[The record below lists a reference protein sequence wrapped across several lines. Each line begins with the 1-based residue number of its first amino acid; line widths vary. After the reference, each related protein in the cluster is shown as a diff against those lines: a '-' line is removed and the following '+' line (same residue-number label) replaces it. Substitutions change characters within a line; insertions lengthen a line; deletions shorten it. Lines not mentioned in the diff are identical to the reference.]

1 MTFTLIITNNI
12 VEPLS
17 NKIIKAAVMQ
27 KFLAKKK
34 LIGKTNLLGKKKL
47 SYPLILA
54 ALLPVLTA
62 SVFVKVAAAIQP
74 AEELLAKQP
83 NIVVIMSDDHA
94 ANAISSYQGRLSSV
108 FKTPNIDRLATNG
121 VRFNGM
127 YANNSICTPS
137 RAAILTGQY
146 SHTNGVKTLADSLD
160 RNKDNVAKQLQSAGY
175 QTAIVGKWHLK
186 TEPSGFDYYNVLPN
200 QGEYFDPKLKEVG
213 KKWQNGKKGGE
224 VHSGYVTDVITDVSL
239 NWLSKRNEN
248 KRDEN
253 KPFMLMINHKAPH
266 GLWQPAKR
274 HENFLADVKI
284 PEPDSLYNRGKHGP
298 TNAVIIDGK
307 AGQQFG
313 SSVSRRMEGR
323 GLVTR
328 MLDKDW
334 PTGPLELESYDWNT
348 VVSAAYQKYLKDYLR
363 TIKAVDENVGRVLD
377 YLDANGLTENTL
389 IIYTSDQG
397 MMLGEHDYY
406 DKRWIYEE
414 SIQMPFLVQFPKA
427 LTSDNKTSEKSSA
440 GKVSDELFLNIDI
453 APTLLDLAG
462 VKTPKAM
469 QGQSFKAALSEPET
483 TNGRDAIYYRY
494 WLHMSHHTI
503 PAHYGIRTKTHKLA
517 FFYGLPLDGNGAM
530 PAATPPYWELYDLAN
545 DPKEMTNLY
554 PSKDSDLLKIQL
566 KAQLTQLKKDI
577 GDTDEHYPSLIAV
590 KALHWNQ

>member
-1 MTFTLIITNNI
+1 MTFILKRTNNI

-17 NKIIKAAVMQ
+17 NKTVKVAIMQ
-27 KFLAKKK
+27 KS
-34 LIGKTNLLGKKKL
+34 KTQVVL
-47 SYPLILA
+47 SKTLTLA
-54 ALLPVLTA
+54 ALLPMLSA
-62 SVFVKVAAAIQP
+62 GLFVSEVVAIQP
-74 AEELLAKQP
+74 VDKELSSSKAIAKQP
-83 NIVVIMSDDHA
+83 NIVFIMSDDHA

-146 SHTNGVKTLADSLD
+146 SHTNGVKTLADPLD
-160 RNKDNVAKQLQSAGY
+160 RKKDNVAKQLQASGY

-186 TEPSGFDYYNVLPN
+186 TQPSGFGYYNVLPN
-200 QGEYFDPKLKEVG
+200 QGEYFDPKLKEIG

-224 VHSGYVTDVITDVSL
+224 VHPGYVTDVITDISL
-239 NWLSKRNEN
+239 NWLD

-253 KPFMLMINHKAPH
+253 KPFMLMIHHKAPH
-266 GLWQPAKR
+266 GLWKPAKR

-298 TNAVIIDGK
+298 TDAVIIDGK

-328 MLDKDW
+328 MLNKDW
-334 PTGPLELESYDWNT
+334 PTGPLELDSYDWNT

-377 YLDANGLTENTL
+377 YLDANGLTENT
-389 IIYTSDQG
+389 IVIYTSDQG

-414 SIQMPFLVQFPKA
+414 SIQMPFLVKFPKGQVVE
-427 LTSDNKTSEKSSA
+427 NKSAGKSSA
-440 GKVSDELFLNIDI
+440 GKVSNELFLNIDI

-462 VKTPKAM
+462 VNKPQAM
-469 QGQSFKAALSEPET
+469 QGQSFKAALAQPET

-494 WLHMSHHTI
+494 WLHMAHHTI

-517 FFYGLPLDGNGAM
+517 FFYGLPLDANGAM

-545 DPKEMTNLY
+545 DPKEMNNLY
-554 PSKDSDLLKIQL
+554 PSEKSASVKEKL
-566 KAQLTQLKKDI
+566 KAQLSQLKIDI
-577 GDTDEHYPSLIAV
+577 GDTDEQYPSLMAV
-590 KALHWNQ
+590 KAEHWNK

>member
-1 MTFTLIITNNI
+1 MTIMNFTRRINRTVKTCLKFSALTT
-12 VEPLS
+12 VACTGLLS
-17 NKIIKAAVMQ
+17 GQTFANQAN
-27 KFLAKKK
+27 
-34 LIGKTNLLGKKKL
+34 T
-47 SYPLILA
+47 
-54 ALLPVLTA
+54 
-62 SVFVKVAAAIQP
+62 
-74 AEELLAKQP
+74 QP
-83 NIVVIMSDDHA
+83 NIVFIMSDDHA
-94 ANAISSYQGRLSSV
+94 ANAVSSYQGRLSKV
-108 FKTPNIDRLATNG
+108 FKTPNIDRLATGG

-146 SHTNGVKTLADSLD
+146 SHTNGVKTLADPLD
-160 RNKDNVAKQLQSAGY
+160 RKKDNVAKQLQAAGY
-175 QTAIVGKWHLK
+175 QTAVVGKWHLK

-200 QGEYFDPKLKEVG
+200 QGEYFEPKLKEIG
-213 KKWQNGKKGGE
+213 QKWQNGKKGGQ
-224 VHSGYVTDVITDVSL
+224 VHPGYVTDVITDVGI
-239 NWLSKRNEN
+239 NWLN
-248 KRDEN
+248 KRDQD
-253 KPFMLMINHKAPH
+253 KPFMLMIHHKAPH
-266 GLWQPAKR
+266 GLWKPAKR

-298 TNAVIIDGK
+298 TDAVIIDGK

-328 MLDKDW
+328 MLNKDW
-334 PTGPLELESYDWNT
+334 PTGPLELDSYDWNT

-377 YLDANGLTENTL
+377 YLDANGLTENT
-389 IIYTSDQG
+389 IVIYTSDQG

-414 SIQMPFLVQFPKA
+414 SIQMPFLAKYPKA
-427 LTSDNKTSEKSSA
+427 KAA
-440 GKVSDELFLNIDI
+440 GKTTGELFLNIDI

-462 VKTPKAM
+462 VNKPQAM
-469 QGQSFKAALSEPET
+469 QGQSFKAALAQPEM

-494 WLHMSHHTI
+494 WLHMAHHTI

-517 FFYGLPLDGNGAM
+517 FFYGLPLDANGAM

-554 PSKDSDLLKIQL
+554 PRKNSDLLKTQL
-566 KAQLTQLKKDI
+566 KAQLSQLKIDI
-577 GDTDEHYPSLIAV
+577 GDTDEQYPSLMAV
-590 KALHWNQ
+590 KAQHWNK

>member
-1 MTFTLIITNNI
+1 MIFTIKTKMNI
-12 VEPLS
+12 VKRSS
-17 NKIIKAAVMQ
+17 NQKVEAANMQ
-27 KFLAKKK
+27 KKKAQS
-34 LIGKTNLLGKKKL
+34 KL
-47 SYPLILA
+47 SKQLTFL
-54 ALLPVLTA
+54 ALLPMI
-62 SVFVKVAAAIQP
+62 SVGSSVGKVYAAQSANE
-74 AEELLAKQP
+74 ALDTNQP
-83 NIVVIMSDDHA
+83 NIVFIMSDDHA

-127 YANNSICTPS
+127 YANNAICSPS

-146 SHTNGVKTLADSLD
+146 SHTNGVKTLADPLD
-160 RNKDNVAKQLQSAGY
+160 RDKDNVAKQLQSAGY

-186 TEPSGFDYYNVLPN
+186 TQPAGFDYYNVLPN
-200 QGEYFDPKLKEVG
+200 QGEYFDPKLKEIG
-213 KKWQNGKKGGE
+213 QKWQDGKKGGE
-224 VHSGYVTDVITDVSL
+224 VHPGYVTDVITDVSL
-239 NWLSKRNEN
+239 NWLNN
-248 KRDEN
+248 RDED

-284 PEPDSLYNRGKHGP
+284 PEPDSLYHRGKHGP
-298 TNAVIIDGK
+298 TDAVIIDGK

-328 MLDKDW
+328 MLDKNW

-414 SIQMPFLVQFPKA
+414 SIQMPFLVQAPKSYSTKEKA
-427 LTSDNKTSEKSSA
+427 IGKTSEA
-440 GKVSDELFLNIDI
+440 LFLNIDI

-462 VKTPKAM
+462 VNKPIAM
-469 QGQSFKAALSEPET
+469 QGQSFKAVLTQPEMAH
-483 TNGRDAIYYRY
+483 GRDAIYYRY
-494 WLHMSHHTI
+494 WLHMAHHTI

-517 FFYGLPLDGNGAM
+517 FFYGLPLDANGAM
-530 PAATPPYWELYDLAN
+530 PATTPPYWELYDLEN
-545 DPKEMTNLY
+545 DPKEMNNLY
-554 PSKDSDLLKIQL
+554 PSKQSSGIKVKL
-566 KAQLTQLKKDI
+566 KAQLSQIKIDI
-577 GDTDEHYPSLIAV
+577 GDTDEQYPSLMAV
-590 KALHWNQ
+590 KAQHWGK

>member
-1 MTFTLIITNNI
+1 MTFTLKRTNNI

-17 NKIIKAAVMQ
+17 NKTVKVAIMQ
-27 KFLAKKK
+27 KS
-34 LIGKTNLLGKKKL
+34 KTQVVL
-47 SYPLILA
+47 SKTLTLA
-54 ALLPVLTA
+54 ALLPMLSAGLFA
-62 SVFVKVAAAIQP
+62 SEVVAIQP
-74 AEELLAKQP
+74 VDKELSSSKAIAKQP
-83 NIVVIMSDDHA
+83 NIVFIMSDDHA

-146 SHTNGVKTLADSLD
+146 SHTNGVKTLADPLD
-160 RNKDNVAKQLQSAGY
+160 RKKDNVAKQLQGAGY

-186 TEPSGFDYYNVLPN
+186 TQPSGFGYYNVLPN
-200 QGEYFDPKLKEVG
+200 QGEYFDPKLKEIG

-224 VHSGYVTDVITDVSL
+224 VHPGYVTDVITDISL
-239 NWLSKRNEN
+239 NWLD

-253 KPFMLMINHKAPH
+253 KPFMLMIHHKAPH
-266 GLWQPAKR
+266 GLWKPAKR

-298 TNAVIIDGK
+298 TDAVIIDGK

-328 MLDKDW
+328 MLNKDW
-334 PTGPLELESYDWNT
+334 PTGPLELDSYDWNT

-377 YLDANGLTENTL
+377 YLDANGLTENT
-389 IIYTSDQG
+389 IVIYTSDQG

-414 SIQMPFLVQFPKA
+414 SIQMPFLVKFPKGQVVE
-427 LTSDNKTSEKSSA
+427 NKSAGKSSA
-440 GKVSDELFLNIDI
+440 GKVSNELFLNIDI

-462 VKTPKAM
+462 VNKPQAM
-469 QGQSFKAALSEPET
+469 QGQSFKAALAQPET

-494 WLHMSHHTI
+494 WLHMAHHTI

-517 FFYGLPLDGNGAM
+517 FFYGLPLDANGAM

-545 DPKEMTNLY
+545 DPKEMNNLY
-554 PSKDSDLLKIQL
+554 PSEKSASVKEKL
-566 KAQLTQLKKDI
+566 KAQLSQLKIDI
-577 GDTDEHYPSLIAV
+577 GDTDEQYPSLMAV
-590 KALHWNQ
+590 KAEHWNK

>member
-1 MTFTLIITNNI
+1 MNFSLNTRKNI
-12 VEPLS
+12 VEVFG
-17 NKIIKAAVMQ
+17 NNTGKVAIM
-27 KFLAKKK
+27 KKK
-34 LIGKTNLLGKKKL
+34 EPQSMLTKQLTLLTLL
-47 SYPLILA
+47 SIASTGIFVSTVYA
-54 ALLPVLTA
+54 AQQTKAVPN
-62 SVFVKVAAAIQP
+62 
-74 AEELLAKQP
+74 AKQP
-83 NIVVIMSDDHA
+83 NIVFIMSDDHA
-94 ANAISSYQGRLSSV
+94 ANAISSYQGRLSTV

-127 YANNSICTPS
+127 YTNNSICSPS

-146 SHTNGVKTLADSLD
+146 SHVNGVKTLADPLD
-160 RNKDNVAKQLQSAGY
+160 RNRDNVAKQLQSAGY

-186 TEPSGFDYYNVLPN
+186 TQPAGFDYYNVLPN
-200 QGEYFDPKLKEVG
+200 QGEYFDPKLKEIG
-213 KKWQNGKKGGE
+213 QQWQDGNKGGE

-239 NWLSKRNEN
+239 NWLN
-248 KRDEN
+248 KRDAD

-266 GLWQPAKR
+266 GLWKPAKR
-274 HENFLADVKI
+274 HENLLTDIKI

-328 MLDKDW
+328 MLDENW
-334 PTGPLELESYDWNT
+334 PTGPLELDSYDWNT

-414 SIQMPFLVQFPKA
+414 SIQMPFLVQLPKA
-427 LTSDNKTSEKSSA
+427 SST
-440 GKVSDELFLNIDI
+440 GKVTNELFLNIDI

-462 VKTPKAM
+462 INKPKAM
-469 QGQSFKAALSEPET
+469 QGQSFIPALLQPEIAK
-483 TNGRDAIYYRY
+483 GRDAIYYRY
-494 WLHMSHHTI
+494 WLHMAHHTI

-517 FFYGLPLDGNGAM
+517 FFYGLPLDANGAM
-530 PAATPPYWELYDLAN
+530 PAATPPYWELYDLES
-545 DPKEMTNLY
+545 DPKEMNNIY
-554 PSKDSDLLKIQL
+554 PSEHSAKVKEKLKSQLNQL
-566 KAQLTQLKKDI
+566 KVDI
-577 GDTDEHYPSLIAV
+577 DDTDEQYPSLMTV
-590 KALHWNQ
+590 KNQHWND

>member
-1 MTFTLIITNNI
+1 MTFTLKRTNNI
-12 VEPLS
+12 VESLS
-17 NKIIKAAVMQ
+17 NKTVKVAIMQ
-27 KFLAKKK
+27 KS
-34 LIGKTNLLGKKKL
+34 KTQVVL
-47 SYPLILA
+47 SKTLTLA
-54 ALLPVLTA
+54 ALLPMLSA
-62 SVFVKVAAAIQP
+62 GLFVSEVVAIQP
-74 AEELLAKQP
+74 VDKELSSSKAIAKQP
-83 NIVVIMSDDHA
+83 NIVFIMSDDHA

-146 SHTNGVKTLADSLD
+146 SHTNGVKTLADPLD
-160 RNKDNVAKQLQSAGY
+160 RKKDNVAKQLQASGY

-186 TEPSGFDYYNVLPN
+186 TQPSGFGYYNVLPN
-200 QGEYFDPKLKEVG
+200 QGEYFDPKLKEIG

-224 VHSGYVTDVITDVSL
+224 VHPGYVTDVITDISL
-239 NWLSKRNEN
+239 NWLD

-253 KPFMLMINHKAPH
+253 KPFMLMIHHKAPH
-266 GLWQPAKR
+266 GLWKPAKR

-298 TNAVIIDGK
+298 TDAVIIDGK

-328 MLDKDW
+328 MLNKDW
-334 PTGPLELESYDWNT
+334 PTGPLELDSYDWNT

-377 YLDANGLTENTL
+377 YLDANGLTENT
-389 IIYTSDQG
+389 IVIYTSDQG

-414 SIQMPFLVQFPKA
+414 SIQMPFLVQFPKGQVVE
-427 LTSDNKTSEKSSA
+427 NKSAGKSSA
-440 GKVSDELFLNIDI
+440 GKVSNELFLNIDI

-462 VKTPKAM
+462 VNKPQAM
-469 QGQSFKAALSEPET
+469 QGQSFKAALAQPET

-494 WLHMSHHTI
+494 WLHMAHHTI

-517 FFYGLPLDGNGAM
+517 FFYGLPLDANGAM

-545 DPKEMTNLY
+545 DPKEMNNLY
-554 PSKDSDLLKIQL
+554 PSEKSASVKEKL
-566 KAQLTQLKKDI
+566 KAQLSQLKIDI
-577 GDTDEHYPSLIAV
+577 GDTDEQYPSLMAV
-590 KALHWNQ
+590 KAEHWNK

>member
-1 MTFTLIITNNI
+1 MTFTLKRTNNI
-12 VEPLS
+12 AEPLS
-17 NKIIKAAVMQ
+17 NKTVKVAIM
-27 KFLAKKK
+27 KKS
-34 LIGKTNLLGKKKL
+34 KTQVVRSKVLT
-47 SYPLILA
+47 LA
-54 ALLPVLTA
+54 ALLPMLSAGFFA
-62 SVFVKVAAAIQP
+62 SEVVAIQP
-74 AEELLAKQP
+74 VDKELSSSKAIAKQP
-83 NIVVIMSDDHA
+83 NIVFIMSDDHA

-108 FKTPNIDRLATNG
+108 FKTPNIDRLASNG

-146 SHTNGVKTLADSLD
+146 SHTNGVKTLADPLD
-160 RNKDNVAKQLQSAGY
+160 RNKDNVAKQLQAAGY

-186 TEPSGFDYYNVLPN
+186 TQPSGFGYYNVLPN
-200 QGEYFDPKLKEVG
+200 QGEYFDPKLKEIG

-224 VHSGYVTDVITDVSL
+224 VHPGYVTDVITDVSL
-239 NWLSKRNEN
+239 NWLD

-253 KPFMLMINHKAPH
+253 KPFMLMIHHKAPH
-266 GLWQPAKR
+266 GLWKPAKR

-298 TNAVIIDGK
+298 TDAVIIDGK

-328 MLDKDW
+328 MLNKDW
-334 PTGPLELESYDWNT
+334 PTGPLELDSYDWNT

-377 YLDANGLTENTL
+377 YLDANGLTENT
-389 IIYTSDQG
+389 IVIYTSDQG

-414 SIQMPFLVQFPKA
+414 SIQMPFLVQFPQGQVVE
-427 LTSDNKTSEKSSA
+427 NKSAGKSSA
-440 GKVSDELFLNIDI
+440 GKVSNELFLNIDI

-462 VKTPKAM
+462 VKKPQAM
-469 QGQSFKAALSEPET
+469 QGQSFKAALAQPEI

-494 WLHMSHHTI
+494 WLHMAHHTI

-517 FFYGLPLDGNGAM
+517 FFYGLPLDANGAM

-545 DPKEMTNLY
+545 DPKEMNNLY
-554 PSKDSDLLKIQL
+554 PSEKSASVKEKL
-566 KAQLTQLKKDI
+566 KAQLSQLKIDI
-577 GDTDEHYPSLIAV
+577 GDTDEQYPSLMAV
-590 KALHWNQ
+590 KAEHWNK

>member
-1 MTFTLIITNNI
+1 MTFILKRTNNI

-17 NKIIKAAVMQ
+17 NKTVKVAIMQ
-27 KFLAKKK
+27 KS
-34 LIGKTNLLGKKKL
+34 KTQVVL
-47 SYPLILA
+47 SKTLTLA
-54 ALLPVLTA
+54 ALLPMLSA
-62 SVFVKVAAAIQP
+62 GLFVSEVVAIQP
-74 AEELLAKQP
+74 VDKELSSSKAIAKQP
-83 NIVVIMSDDHA
+83 NIVFIMSDDHA

-146 SHTNGVKTLADSLD
+146 SHTNGVKTLADPLD
-160 RNKDNVAKQLQSAGY
+160 RKKDNVAKQLQASGY

-186 TEPSGFDYYNVLPN
+186 TQPSGFGYYNVLPN
-200 QGEYFDPKLKEVG
+200 QGEYFDPKLKEIG

-224 VHSGYVTDVITDVSL
+224 VHPGYVTDVITDISL
-239 NWLSKRNEN
+239 NWLDKRN
-248 KRDEN
+248 EN
-253 KPFMLMINHKAPH
+253 KPFMLMIHHKAPH
-266 GLWQPAKR
+266 GLWKPAKR

-298 TNAVIIDGK
+298 TDAVIIDGK

-328 MLDKDW
+328 MLNKDW
-334 PTGPLELESYDWNT
+334 PTGPLELDSYDWNT

-377 YLDANGLTENTL
+377 YLDANGLTENT
-389 IIYTSDQG
+389 IVIYTSDQG

-414 SIQMPFLVQFPKA
+414 SIQMPFLVQFPKGQVVE
-427 LTSDNKTSEKSSA
+427 NKSAGKSSA
-440 GKVSDELFLNIDI
+440 GKVSNELFLNIDI

-462 VKTPKAM
+462 VNKPQAM
-469 QGQSFKAALSEPET
+469 QGQSFKAALAQPET

-494 WLHMSHHTI
+494 WLHMAHHTI

-517 FFYGLPLDGNGAM
+517 FFYGLPLDANGAM

-545 DPKEMTNLY
+545 DPKEMNNLY
-554 PSKDSDLLKIQL
+554 PSEKSASVKEKL
-566 KAQLTQLKKDI
+566 KAQLSQLKIDI
-577 GDTDEHYPSLIAV
+577 GDTDEQYPSLMAV
-590 KALHWNQ
+590 KAEHWNK

>member
-1 MTFTLIITNNI
+1 MTFILKRTNNI

-17 NKIIKAAVMQ
+17 NKTVKVAIMQ
-27 KFLAKKK
+27 KS
-34 LIGKTNLLGKKKL
+34 KTQVVL
-47 SYPLILA
+47 SKTLTLA
-54 ALLPVLTA
+54 ALLPMLSA
-62 SVFVKVAAAIQP
+62 GLFVSEVVAIQP
-74 AEELLAKQP
+74 VDKELSSSKAIAKQP
-83 NIVVIMSDDHA
+83 NIVFIMSDDHA

-146 SHTNGVKTLADSLD
+146 SHTNGVKTLADPLD
-160 RNKDNVAKQLQSAGY
+160 RKKDNVAKQLQASGY

-186 TEPSGFDYYNVLPN
+186 TQPSGFGYYNVLPN
-200 QGEYFDPKLKEVG
+200 QGEYFDPKLKEIG

-224 VHSGYVTDVITDVSL
+224 VHPGYVTDVITDISL
-239 NWLSKRNEN
+239 NWLD

-253 KPFMLMINHKAPH
+253 KPFMLMIHHKAPH
-266 GLWQPAKR
+266 GLWKPAKR

-298 TNAVIIDGK
+298 TDAVIIDGK

-328 MLDKDW
+328 MLNKDW
-334 PTGPLELESYDWNT
+334 PTGPLELDSYDWNT

-377 YLDANGLTENTL
+377 YLDANGLTENT
-389 IIYTSDQG
+389 IVIYTSDQG

-414 SIQMPFLVQFPKA
+414 SIQMPFLVQFPKGQVVE
-427 LTSDNKTSEKSSA
+427 NKSAGKSSA
-440 GKVSDELFLNIDI
+440 GKVSNELFLNIDI

-462 VKTPKAM
+462 VNKPQAM
-469 QGQSFKAALSEPET
+469 QGQSFKAALAQPET

-494 WLHMSHHTI
+494 WLHMAHHTI

-517 FFYGLPLDGNGAM
+517 FFYGLPLDANGAM

-545 DPKEMTNLY
+545 DPKEMNNLY
-554 PSKDSDLLKIQL
+554 PSEKSASVKEKL
-566 KAQLTQLKKDI
+566 KAQLSQLKIDI
-577 GDTDEHYPSLIAV
+577 GDTDEQYPSLMAV
-590 KALHWNQ
+590 KAEHWNK

>member
-1 MTFTLIITNNI
+1 MTIILKKI
-12 VEPLS
+12 KYMVEPSS
-17 NKIIKAAVMQ
+17 NKNIKAVVMQ
-27 KFLAKKK
+27 NK
-34 LIGKTNLLGKKKL
+34 IGKTKLMGKKKL
-47 SYPLILA
+47 TSTLTLA
-54 ALLPVLTA
+54 ALMPILTA
-62 SVFVKVAAAIQP
+62 GIFVNNAAAIQP
-74 AEELLAKQP
+74 AEGEVFSGNLRGKQP

-146 SHTNGVKTLADSLD
+146 SHTNGVKTLADPLD
-160 RNKDNVAKQLQSAGY
+160 RNKDNVAKQLRAAGY

-186 TEPSGFDYYNVLPN
+186 TQPSGFDYYNVLPN

-213 KKWQNGKKGGE
+213 EKWQNGKKGGE
-224 VHSGYVTDVITDVSL
+224 VYPGYVTDVITDISL
-239 NWLSKRNEN
+239 NWLNKRN
-248 KRDEN
+248 EN

-266 GLWQPAKR
+266 GLWKPAKR
-274 HENFLADVKI
+274 HQDFLADVKI

-328 MLDKDW
+328 MLNKDW
-334 PTGPLELESYDWNT
+334 PTGPLELDNYDWNT

-377 YLDANGLTENTL
+377 YLDANDLTENTL

-414 SIQMPFLVQFPKA
+414 SIQMPFLVQAPK
-427 LTSDNKTSEKSSA
+427 LQSNKSLSNTGNSSK
-440 GKVSDELFLNIDI
+440 GKVSNELFLNIDI

-469 QGQSFKAALSEPET
+469 QGQSFKAALAKPET

-494 WLHMSHHTI
+494 WLHMAHHTI

-517 FFYGLPLDGNGAM
+517 FFYGLPLDANGAM

-554 PSKDSDLLKIQL
+554 PSDKSDALKAEL
-566 KAQLTQLKKDI
+566 KAQLSKLKQDI
-577 GDTDEHYPSLIAV
+577 GDTDEQYPSLMAV
-590 KALHWNQ
+590 KAQHWDR

>member
-1 MTFTLIITNNI
+1 MNFTLETRKNI
-12 VEPLS
+12 VELLS
-17 NKIIKAAVMQ
+17 HKTVKAAIMQ
-27 KFLAKKK
+27 KKKAQSK
-34 LIGKTNLLGKKKL
+34 LTKQ
-47 SYPLILA
+47 LILL
-54 ALLPVLTA
+54 ALLPMI
-62 SVFVKVAAAIQP
+62 SVGICAGKVYAVQSANEALD
-74 AEELLAKQP
+74 ANQP
-83 NIVVIMSDDHA
+83 NIVFIMSDDHA

-127 YANNSICTPS
+127 YANNAICSPS

-160 RNKDNVAKQLQSAGY
+160 RDKDNVAKQLQSAGY

-186 TEPSGFDYYNVLPN
+186 TQPAGFDYYNVLPN
-200 QGEYFDPKLKEVG
+200 QGEYFDPKLKEIG
-213 KKWQNGKKGGE
+213 QKWQDGKKGGE
-224 VHSGYVTDVITDVSL
+224 SHPGYVTDVITDVSL
-239 NWLSKRNEN
+239 NWLNN
-248 KRDEN
+248 RDED

-274 HENFLADVKI
+274 HANFLADVKI
-284 PEPDSLYNRGKHGP
+284 PEPDSLYHRGKHGP
-298 TNAVIIDGK
+298 TDAVIIDGK

-328 MLDKDW
+328 MLDKKW

-414 SIQMPFLVQFPKA
+414 SIQMPFLVQAPKSYSTKEKA
-427 LTSDNKTSEKSSA
+427 IGKTSEA
-440 GKVSDELFLNIDI
+440 LFLNIDI

-462 VKTPKAM
+462 VNKPIAM
-469 QGQSFKAALSEPET
+469 QGQSFKAALTQPEMAH
-483 TNGRDAIYYRY
+483 GRDAIYYRY
-494 WLHMSHHTI
+494 WLHMAHHTI

-517 FFYGLPLDGNGAM
+517 FFYGLPLDANGAM
-530 PAATPPYWELYDLAN
+530 PASTPPYWELYDLEN
-545 DPKEMTNLY
+545 DPKEMNNLY
-554 PSKDSDLLKIQL
+554 PSKQSSGIKVKL
-566 KAQLTQLKKDI
+566 KAQLNQIKIDI
-577 GDTDEHYPSLIAV
+577 GDTDEQYPSLMAV
-590 KALHWNQ
+590 KAQHWGK

>member
-1 MTFTLIITNNI
+1 MTFNINLAMKPTNTIIKKVT
-12 VEPLS
+12 
-17 NKIIKAAVMQ
+17 NKIIMQ
-27 KFLAKKK
+27 KNAAQVILAK
-34 LIGKTNLLGKKKL
+34 
-47 SYPLILA
+47 PLQLA
-54 ALLPVLTA
+54 AIFPLLCLSLFA
-62 SVFVKVAAAIQP
+62 SEVAAIQTGEGEI
-74 AEELLAKQP
+74 AASKAVAKQP
-83 NIVVIMSDDHA
+83 NIVFIMSDDHA

-121 VRFNGM
+121 ARFNGM

-146 SHTNGVKTLADSLD
+146 SHTNGVKTLADSFD
-160 RNKDNVAKQLQSAGY
+160 RKKDNVAKQLQLAGY

-186 TEPSGFDYYNVLPN
+186 TQPSGFNYYNVLPN
-200 QGEYFDPKLKEVG
+200 QGEYFAAKFKESG
-213 KKWQNGKKGGE
+213 HKWQNGRKGGV
-224 VHSGYVTDVITDVSL
+224 VHPGYVTDVITDVSL
-239 NWLSKRNEN
+239 NWLN
-248 KRDEN
+248 KRQQD
-253 KPFMLMINHKAPH
+253 KPFMLMIHHKAPH

-274 HENFLADVKI
+274 HENFLANVKI

-298 TNAVIIDGK
+298 TDAVIIDGK

-334 PTGPLELESYDWNT
+334 PTGPLELDSYDWNT

-377 YLDANGLTENTL
+377 YLDANGLTENT
-389 IIYTSDQG
+389 IVIYTSDQG

-414 SIQMPFLVQFPKA
+414 SIQMPFLVQYPKKM
-427 LTSDNKTSEKSSA
+427 LPKRSDSEKITGKSSA
-440 GKVSDELFLNIDI
+440 GRVSNELFLNIDI

-462 VKTPKAM
+462 VNKPVAM
-469 QGQSFKAALSEPET
+469 QGQSFKAALAQPET

-494 WLHMSHHTI
+494 WLHMAHHTI

-517 FFYGLPLDGNGAM
+517 FFYGLPLDANGAM
-530 PAATPPYWELYDLAN
+530 PAATPPYWELYDLVN
-545 DPKEMTNLY
+545 DPKEMNNLY
-554 PSKDSDLLKIQL
+554 SNKASSAIKAQL
-566 KAQLTQLKKDI
+566 KQALTQLKKEI
-577 GDTDEHYPSLIAV
+577 GDTDEQYPSLMAV

>member
-1 MTFTLIITNNI
+1 MGLTRYDFYPKRTNNI

-17 NKIIKAAVMQ
+17 NKTVKVAIMQ
-27 KFLAKKK
+27 KS
-34 LIGKTNLLGKKKL
+34 KTQVVL
-47 SYPLILA
+47 SKTLTLA
-54 ALLPVLTA
+54 ALLPMLSA
-62 SVFVKVAAAIQP
+62 GLFVSEVVAIQP
-74 AEELLAKQP
+74 VDKELSSSKAIAKQP
-83 NIVVIMSDDHA
+83 NIVFIMSDDHA

-146 SHTNGVKTLADSLD
+146 SHTNGVKTLADPLD
-160 RNKDNVAKQLQSAGY
+160 RKKDNVAKQLQASGY

-186 TEPSGFDYYNVLPN
+186 TQPSGFGYYNVLPN
-200 QGEYFDPKLKEVG
+200 QGEYFDPKLKEIG

-224 VHSGYVTDVITDVSL
+224 VHPGYVTDVITDISL
-239 NWLSKRNEN
+239 NWLDKRN
-248 KRDEN
+248 EN
-253 KPFMLMINHKAPH
+253 KPFMLMIHHKAPH
-266 GLWQPAKR
+266 GLWKPAKR

-298 TNAVIIDGK
+298 TDAVIIDGK

-328 MLDKDW
+328 MLNKDW
-334 PTGPLELESYDWNT
+334 PTGPLELDSYDWNT

-377 YLDANGLTENTL
+377 YLDANGLTENT
-389 IIYTSDQG
+389 IVIYTSDQG

-414 SIQMPFLVQFPKA
+414 SIQMPFLVQFPKGQVVE
-427 LTSDNKTSEKSSA
+427 NKSAGKSSA
-440 GKVSDELFLNIDI
+440 GKVSNELFLNIDI

-462 VKTPKAM
+462 VNKPQAM
-469 QGQSFKAALSEPET
+469 QGQSFKAALAQPET

-494 WLHMSHHTI
+494 WLHMAHHTI

-517 FFYGLPLDGNGAM
+517 FFYGLPLDANGAM

-545 DPKEMTNLY
+545 DPKEMNNLY
-554 PSKDSDLLKIQL
+554 PSEKSASVKEKL
-566 KAQLTQLKKDI
+566 KAQLSQLKIDI
-577 GDTDEHYPSLIAV
+577 GDTDEQYPSLMAV
-590 KALHWNQ
+590 KAEHWNK

>member
-1 MTFTLIITNNI
+1 MTFILKRTNNI
-12 VEPLS
+12 VESLS
-17 NKIIKAAVMQ
+17 NKTVKVAIMQ
-27 KFLAKKK
+27 KS
-34 LIGKTNLLGKKKL
+34 KTQVVL
-47 SYPLILA
+47 SKTLTLA
-54 ALLPVLTA
+54 ALLPMLSA
-62 SVFVKVAAAIQP
+62 GLFVSEVVAIQP
-74 AEELLAKQP
+74 VDKELSSSKAIAKQP
-83 NIVVIMSDDHA
+83 NIVFIMSDDHA

-146 SHTNGVKTLADSLD
+146 SHTNGVKTLADPLD
-160 RNKDNVAKQLQSAGY
+160 RKKDNVAKQLQASGY

-186 TEPSGFDYYNVLPN
+186 TQPSGFGYYNVLPN
-200 QGEYFDPKLKEVG
+200 QGEYFDPKLKEIG

-224 VHSGYVTDVITDVSL
+224 VHPGYVTDVITDISL
-239 NWLSKRNEN
+239 NWLD

-253 KPFMLMINHKAPH
+253 KPFMLMIHHKAPH
-266 GLWQPAKR
+266 GLWKPAKR

-298 TNAVIIDGK
+298 TDAVIIDGK

-328 MLDKDW
+328 MLNKDW
-334 PTGPLELESYDWNT
+334 PTGPLELDSYDWNT

-377 YLDANGLTENTL
+377 YLDANGLTENT
-389 IIYTSDQG
+389 IVIYTSDQG

-414 SIQMPFLVQFPKA
+414 SIQMPFLVQFPKGQVVE
-427 LTSDNKTSEKSSA
+427 NKSAGKSSA
-440 GKVSDELFLNIDI
+440 GKVSNELFLNIDI

-462 VKTPKAM
+462 VNKPQAM
-469 QGQSFKAALSEPET
+469 QGQSFKAALAQPET

-494 WLHMSHHTI
+494 WLHMAHHTI

-517 FFYGLPLDGNGAM
+517 CFDG
-530 PAATPPYWELYDLAN
+530 
-545 DPKEMTNLY
+545 
-554 PSKDSDLLKIQL
+554 
-566 KAQLTQLKKDI
+566 
-577 GDTDEHYPSLIAV
+577 
-590 KALHWNQ
+590 

>member
-1 MTFTLIITNNI
+1 MNSILKSTKNT
-12 VEPLS
+12 VELLG
-17 NKIIKAAVMQ
+17 NKIIKVAVMQ
-27 KFLAKKK
+27 KFLSKTK
-34 LIGKTNLLGKKKL
+34 LTGKRKLTGKAKL
-47 SYPLILA
+47 SYLLTLA

-62 SVFVKVAAAIQP
+62 GIFANNAAAVQP
-74 AEELLAKQP
+74 AEREIGQRP

-94 ANAISSYQGRLSSV
+94 ANAISSYQGRFASI

-121 VRFNGM
+121 LRFNGM

-146 SHTNGVKTLADSLD
+146 SHTNGVKTLEDSLD
-160 RNKDNVAKQLQSAGY
+160 RTKDNVAKQLQAAGY

-186 TEPSGFDYYNVLPN
+186 TQPSGFDYYNVLPN

-213 KKWQNGKKGGE
+213 NKWKNGKEGGE
-224 VHSGYVTDVITDVSL
+224 VYPGYVTDVITDVSL
-239 NWLSKRNEN
+239 NWLHT
-248 KRDEN
+248 RDQV

-266 GLWQPAKR
+266 GLWKPAKR
-274 HENFLADVKI
+274 HQDFLADVKI

-328 MLDKDW
+328 MLHKDW
-334 PTGPLELESYDWNT
+334 PTGPLELDSHDWNT

-377 YLDANGLTENTL
+377 YLDANGLTDNTV

-414 SIQMPFLVQFPKA
+414 SIQMPFLVQAPKT
-427 LTSDNKTSEKSSA
+427 LLSVNKEA
-440 GKVSDELFLNIDI
+440 GKLPAGMSTDELFLNIDI

-462 VKTPKAM
+462 MKTPKAM
-469 QGQSFKAALSEPET
+469 QGQSFKAALLKPET

-494 WLHMSHHTI
+494 WLHMAHHTI

-517 FFYGLPLDGNGAM
+517 FFYGLPLDANGAM

-545 DPKEMTNLY
+545 DPKEMNNLY
-554 PSKDSDLLKIQL
+554 PSENSAAVKEKL

-577 GDTDEHYPSLIAV
+577 GDTDEQYPSLMAV
-590 KALHWNQ
+590 KALHWNK

>member
-1 MTFTLIITNNI
+1 MIFTIKTKMNI
-12 VEPLS
+12 VKRSS
-17 NKIIKAAVMQ
+17 NQKVEAANMQ
-27 KFLAKKK
+27 KKKAQS
-34 LIGKTNLLGKKKL
+34 KL
-47 SYPLILA
+47 SKQLTFL
-54 ALLPVLTA
+54 ALLPMI
-62 SVFVKVAAAIQP
+62 SVGTSVGKVYAAQSANE
-74 AEELLAKQP
+74 ALDTNQP
-83 NIVVIMSDDHA
+83 NIVFIMSDDHA

-127 YANNSICTPS
+127 YANNAICSPS

-146 SHTNGVKTLADSLD
+146 SHTNGVKTLVDPLD
-160 RNKDNVAKQLQSAGY
+160 RDKDNVAKQLQSAGY

-186 TEPSGFDYYNVLPN
+186 TQPAGFDYYNVLPN
-200 QGEYFDPKLKEVG
+200 QGEYFDPKLKEIG
-213 KKWQNGKKGGE
+213 QKWQDGKKGGE
-224 VHSGYVTDVITDVSL
+224 VHPGYVTDVITDVSL
-239 NWLSKRNEN
+239 NWLNN
-248 KRDEN
+248 RDED

-284 PEPDSLYNRGKHGP
+284 PEPDSLYHRGKHGP
-298 TNAVIIDGK
+298 TDAVIIDGK

-328 MLDKDW
+328 MLDKNW

-377 YLDANGLTENTL
+377 YLDANGLTDNTL

-414 SIQMPFLVQFPKA
+414 SIQMPFLVQAPKSYSTIEKA
-427 LTSDNKTSEKSSA
+427 IGKTSEA
-440 GKVSDELFLNIDI
+440 LFLNIDI

-462 VKTPKAM
+462 VNKPIAM
-469 QGQSFKAALSEPET
+469 QGQSFKAVLTQPEMAH
-483 TNGRDAIYYRY
+483 GRDAIYYRY
-494 WLHMSHHTI
+494 WLHMAHHTI

-517 FFYGLPLDGNGAM
+517 FFYGLPLDANGAM
-530 PAATPPYWELYDLAN
+530 PATTPPYWELYDLEN
-545 DPKEMTNLY
+545 DPKEMNNLY
-554 PSKDSDLLKIQL
+554 PSKQSSGIKVKL
-566 KAQLTQLKKDI
+566 KAQLSQIKIDI
-577 GDTDEHYPSLIAV
+577 GDTDEQYPSLMAV
-590 KALHWNQ
+590 KAQHWGK

>member
-1 MTFTLIITNNI
+1 
-12 VEPLS
+12 
-17 NKIIKAAVMQ
+17 MQ
-27 KFLAKKK
+27 KKKAQS
-34 LIGKTNLLGKKKL
+34 KL
-47 SYPLILA
+47 SKQLTFL
-54 ALLPVLTA
+54 ALLPMI
-62 SVFVKVAAAIQP
+62 SVGSSVGKVYAAQSANE
-74 AEELLAKQP
+74 ALDTNQP
-83 NIVVIMSDDHA
+83 NIVFIMSDDHA

-127 YANNSICTPS
+127 YANNAICSPS

-146 SHTNGVKTLADSLD
+146 SHTNGVKTLADPLD
-160 RNKDNVAKQLQSAGY
+160 RDKDNVAKQLQSAGY

-186 TEPSGFDYYNVLPN
+186 TQPAGFDYYNVLPN
-200 QGEYFDPKLKEVG
+200 QGEYFDPKLKEIG
-213 KKWQNGKKGGE
+213 QKWQDGKKGGE
-224 VHSGYVTDVITDVSL
+224 VHPGYVTDVITDVSL
-239 NWLSKRNEN
+239 NWLNN
-248 KRDEN
+248 RDED

-284 PEPDSLYNRGKHGP
+284 PEPDSLYHRGKHGP
-298 TNAVIIDGK
+298 TDAVIIDGK

-328 MLDKDW
+328 MLDKNW

-414 SIQMPFLVQFPKA
+414 SIQMPFLVQAPKSYSTKEKA
-427 LTSDNKTSEKSSA
+427 IGKTSEA
-440 GKVSDELFLNIDI
+440 LFLNIDI

-462 VKTPKAM
+462 VNKPIAM
-469 QGQSFKAALSEPET
+469 QGQSFKAVLTQPEMAH
-483 TNGRDAIYYRY
+483 GRDAIYYRY
-494 WLHMSHHTI
+494 WLHMAHHTI

-517 FFYGLPLDGNGAM
+517 FFYGLPLDANGAM
-530 PAATPPYWELYDLAN
+530 PATTPPYWELYDLEN
-545 DPKEMTNLY
+545 DPKEMNNLY
-554 PSKDSDLLKIQL
+554 PSKQSSGIKVKL
-566 KAQLTQLKKDI
+566 KAQLSQIKIDI
-577 GDTDEHYPSLIAV
+577 GDTDEQYPSLMAV
-590 KALHWNQ
+590 KAQHWGK